1 MTIWTKWLRQPQ
13 TLWVRKAAFQI
24 HLWVGIGIGVYIVMI
39 CLTGSVLVY
48 RNELYGAFLPTPD
61 NPAPFGYRATTW
73 LLDLHD
79 NLLAGETGR
88 RTNGIFAALVLLL
101 TLTGIVVWWPGSQR
115 WRRSLVIDRRANWKQ
130 FTWSLHSCLGIWF
143 AAFVLMWG
151 ITGLYLSYAA
161 PFNAVVN
168 HFFPPDELIGINET
182 GDSILYWLGYAHF
195 GRFSGRIPGCGVRVG
210 RGWCNEAGKAIWAG
224 VGIVP
229 VVMFV
234 SGAIMWWN
242 RIRFG
247 DVAKNEDRRKLRG
260 VQRQRG

>member
-1 MTIWTKWLRQPQ
+1 MNSWNKWVRQPQ
-13 TLWVRKAAFQI
+13 TLFVRKAVFQV
-24 HLWVGIGIGVYIVMI
+24 HLWVGIALGVYILMI

-48 RNELYGAFLPTPD
+48 RNELYGAFQPTPD
-61 NPAPFGYRATTW
+61 NPAPLGFRATAW

-79 NLLAGETGR
+79 NLLSGETGR
-88 RTNGIFAALVLLL
+88 RINGVFAALVLLL

-130 FTWSLHSCLGIWF
+130 FIWTLHSSLGIWF
-143 AAFVLMWG
+143 AVFILMWG
-151 ITGLYLSYAA
+151 ITGLYLSYPT

-182 GDSILYWLGYAHF
+182 GDRILYWLGYAHF
-195 GRFSGRIPGCGVRVG
+195 GRFSGRIPGCGTRIG
-210 RGWCNEAGKAIWAG
+210 RGACNEVGKAVWAG

-234 SGAIMWWN
+234 TGSIMWWN
-242 RIRFG
+242 RIRF
-247 DVAKNEDRRKLRG
+247 RR
-260 VQRQRG
+260 